1 MNTEDPNDSNLE
13 SDEYVKLLNI
23 RNEIDNEQDPYLKRE
38 LFDLYEQPMMLM
50 GMSQPL
56 KNEP

>member
-50 GMSQPL
+50 GMS
-56 KNEP
+56 

>member
-38 LFDLYEQPMMLM
+38 LFDLYE
-50 GMSQPL
+50 
-56 KNEP
+56 